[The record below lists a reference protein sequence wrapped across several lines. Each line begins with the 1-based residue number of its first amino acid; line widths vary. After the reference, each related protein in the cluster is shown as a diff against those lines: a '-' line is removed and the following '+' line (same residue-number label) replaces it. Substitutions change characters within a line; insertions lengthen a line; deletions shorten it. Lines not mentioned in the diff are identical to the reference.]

1 MRVGAPR
8 PSPPRGDARAI
19 NAVALALPVR
29 DRRRSAWGARVRLLV
44 VGAISVLALLA
55 WTIHVW
61 QGARRHALASARN
74 EVARVAQTVARDQ
87 EHLIDSARQLVLGLA
102 QRPEVQAQNSGA
114 CAGLVN
120 SIVRTFPGY
129 LDVIATRPGGAIFCS
144 ARPEAAAAGVVDATD
159 VARAVQTGEAPLGR
173 YRLDPSAGRAV
184 ITLTAPAVDGSGV
197 VRAVVIVA
205 IDLAWLGR
213 TLVETP
219 LPPGASLA
227 LVDRRG
233 VVLVHVPE
241 PERWVGEFL
250 EERDHQQLLAAGD
263 GGVETTVLGGHA
275 SLAVTAPLLRD
286 PERAG
291 DVTVVVALPMRVV
304 ADAVYRAVSRHLTG
318 LFVVAA
324 LALITIGLAFE
335 LFVVRPAWALSRI
348 LWRLRRGE
356 TKFRVRGAYGWGAL
370 HPLARSVENLA
381 RLLEMRGWPAIAMS
395 RTAVAG
401 RPIPFKA
408 PTPVAPVAPVAPV
421 VRAEAAPNGEL
432 MAATGV
438 PAVASPRDDKVSLP
452 APAAAVAAPAA
463 SVADALPRDA
473 ARGTTSE
480 AYWGL
485 TEPAF
490 DNSPN
495 PRFLYLSPTYE
506 GALLRL
512 TYAVRQRRGCATL
525 IGESGCG
532 KTLMLRA
539 LIGRLEPDRYEVGL
553 ITNPAG
559 APHEFLR
566 QLLYELGDHS
576 RERRRP
582 EMLRLLN
589 DILAENLKNNR
600 DTVIVVDDAQLVSDG
615 RWFEE
620 LGLLLNVQTNE
631 RALVTIVLAGT
642 PELGPM
648 VQEVKHLHRR
658 IGIHS
663 HLSPLDA
670 AHTARYVEHRLR
682 VAGRVEPI
690 FTPEALRVVFEL
702 AQGTARDVNDVCDA
716 ALMVGALSNVRQID
730 GDLIRRVAGPGRKAA
745 DGGGI
750 PYLPS
755 RQARRAVPS

>member
-1 MRVGAPR
+1 
-8 PSPPRGDARAI
+8 
-19 NAVALALPVR
+19 
-29 DRRRSAWGARVRLLV
+29 V
-44 VGAISVLALLA
+44 VGAISVLALVA
-55 WTIHVW
+55 WTLHVW
-61 QGARRHALASARN
+61 QGARRHAFASARN

-102 QRPEVQAQNSGA
+102 QRQDVQAKNSGA
-114 CAGLVN
+114 CAGLVE
-120 SIVRTFPGY
+120 SIVRTFLGY
-129 LDVIATRPGGAIFCS
+129 LDVIATRPDGAIFCS
-144 ARPEAAAAGVVDATD
+144 ARPEATAAAVVDPAD
-159 VARAVQTGEAPLGR
+159 VARAVQTGEALLGR
-173 YRLDPSAGRAV
+173 YRIDPAAGRAV
-184 ITLTAPAVDGSGV
+184 ITLTAPAVDGAGV

-233 VVLVHVPE
+233 IVLVHVPE

-250 EERDHQQLLAAGD
+250 DEKDHQQLLAAGD
-263 GGVETTVLGGHA
+263 DGVETTVLGGHA

-291 DVTVVVALPMRVV
+291 DATVVVALPMRVV

-381 RLLEMRGWPAIAMS
+381 RLLELRGWPAIAMS

-408 PTPVAPVAPVAPV
+408 PTPVAPV
-421 VRAEAAPNGEL
+421 VRAEAAPNGDL
-432 MAATGV
+432 VAATGV
-438 PAVASPRDDKVSLP
+438 PAVAPRDDEVGLT
-452 APAAAVAAPAA
+452 APAAAVPAPPA
-463 SVADALPRDA
+463 SVVDALPRDA
-473 ARGTTSE
+473 ARGATTE
-480 AYWGL
+480 AYWEL

-532 KTLMLRA
+532 KTVMLRA

-559 APHEFLR
+559 APHELLR
-566 QLLYELGDHS
+566 QLLYELGNQS

-600 DTVIVVDDAQLVSDG
+600 DTVIVVDDAQLVSDS

-642 PELGPM
+642 PELGPK

-663 HLSPLDA
+663 HLSPLDS
-670 AHTARYVEHRLR
+670 AHTAKYVEHRLR

-730 GDLIRRVAGPGRKAA
+730 GDLVRRVAGPGRKPA
-745 DGGGI
+745 DGAGI

-755 RQARRAVPS
+755 RQVRRAVPS